1 MISENRIVS
10 LVEQHIKGTEIFLV
24 EVRVKSGNTVR
35 VHVDK
40 PAGIS
45 IEECAEIS
53 RYLNRNLD
61 REEEDFSLE
70 VSSPG
75 IGVPFKVKQQYEKNI
90 GHEIDVVQTDG
101 TRMEGT
107 LESVTPEGISLTTG
121 KGNMILSFGDIKS
134 AKEIITFS

>member
-61 REEEDFSLE
+61 REEEDYSLE

-90 GHEIDVVQTDG
+90 GHEIDVVRTDG
-101 TRMEGT
+101 TRMEGMV
-107 LESVTPEGISLTTG
+107 ESVTVDGITLTTK
-121 KGNMILSFGDIKS
+121 KGNVVLSFSEIKS
-134 AKEIITFS
+134 AREIIKFS